1 MAEEYDSGIRSALV
15 ESDDH
20 IGRASWMLRATAGDD
35 KAPDEL
41 SQVDRA
47 AMASAH
53 AQLAQAHALYGLL
66 RSQAQLLDELH
77 TQSHSL
83 RYLAANLPGGS

>member
-1 MAEEYDSGIRSALV
+1 MAEEYGSDIQRALV
-15 ESDDH
+15 ESDDRV
-20 IGRASWMLRATAGDD
+20 GLAAWMLSARVAGD

-53 AQLAQAHALYGLL
+53 AQIAQAHALNGLL
-66 RSQAQLLDELH
+66 RSQAKLLDELQM
-77 TQSHSL
+77 QSHSM
-83 RYLAANLPGGS
+83 RYIAANLPGGS